1 MNSAVLELFATPKPS
16 CVRRTLDPLGA
27 VLLMVTVAVA
37 SSAWM
42 VVVKLCRR
50 RSAILPVAMGLYVK
64 IATVLK
70 RRNHVNQS
78 VGLDTRVKMAR
89 V

>member
-1 MNSAVLELFATPKPS
+1 MNSAVLELFVTPKPS

-27 VLLMVTVAVA
+27 VLLMVTVVVV
-37 SSAWM
+37 SSVWT

-70 RRNHVNQS
+70 KRNHVNLS
-78 VGLDTRVKMAR
+78 VGLDTRVKTAH